1 MSISP
6 EFKEFV
12 DAGALIQIR
21 SYLANYLIVDQ
32 TFETF
37 SEAFDYA
44 NSHLS
49 VLQEHDN
56 APLELDSSKWDEDY
70 LNKQL
75 VAVVSNF
82 SKTRLDHIKTIIRE
96 VLSETNADDKV
107 VGESVTYEKKKSY
120 TGKTVIEE
128 KEIPNGSSH
137 MPSKKTTPYRR
148 VQSTG
153 NSSNPN
159 RTGRRTM
166 SEIEKKTNSDDE
178 KTEAGIDLGSAMIV
192 GGAVVAVIGVAAVK
206 PVVIGAG
213 VAIAGAGVATKA
225 NNRKK

>member
-32 TFETF
+32 TFKTF
-37 SEAFDYA
+37 NEAFDYA

-56 APLELDSSKWDEDY
+56 APLELDSSKWDENY
-70 LNKQL
+70 LNEQL

-82 SKTRLDHIKTIIRE
+82 SKTRLDHIKTIIQE
-96 VLSETNADDKV
+96 VLSETKADDKT

-120 TGKTVIEE
+120 IGKTVIEE

-137 MPSKKTTPYRR
+137 MPSKKTAPYRR

-159 RTGRRTM
+159 CTGRRTV
-166 SEIEKKTNSDDE
+166 SELEKKTNSDDG
-178 KTEAGIDLGSAMIV
+178 KTETGIDLGSAMIV

-213 VAIAGAGVATKA
+213 VAISGAGVATKA

>member
-1 MSISP
+1 MSIAP

-12 DAGALIQIR
+12 DKDQLVQIR

-37 SEAFDYA
+37 NEAFDYA

-49 VLQEHDN
+49 VFQEHDN
-56 APLELDSSKWDEDY
+56 APLELDSSKWDENY

-82 SKTRLDHIKTIIRE
+82 SKTRLDHIKAIIQE
-96 VLSETNADDKV
+96 VLSETKADNKAV
-107 VGESVTYEKKKSY
+107 REIVTHEKKNSR
-120 TGKTVIEE
+120 TGKTIIAE
-128 KEIPNGSSH
+128 KEVPNRSSH
-137 MPSKKTTPYRR
+137 MPFKEGTPHRR

-153 NSSNPN
+153 NSSNQN
-159 RTGRRTM
+159 RTGRRTV
-166 SEIEKKTNSDDE
+166 SAIEKKASSDE
-178 KTEAGIDLGSAMIV
+178 GKKESGIDLGSAMIV
-192 GGAVVAVIGVAAVK
+192 GGAVVTVIGVATVK

-213 VAIAGAGVATKA
+213 VAIAGAGVASKA

>member
-1 MSISP
+1 M
-6 EFKEFV
+6 
-12 DAGALIQIR
+12 GRGL
-21 SYLANYLIVDQ
+21 
-32 TFETF
+32 
-37 SEAFDYA
+37 
-44 NSHLS
+44 H
-49 VLQEHDN
+49 H
-56 APLELDSSKWDEDY
+56 
-70 LNKQL
+70 KQL

-96 VLSETNADDKV
+96 VLSETNADDNV
-107 VGESVTYEKKKSY
+107 VGESVTYEKKKSC

-137 MPSKKTTPYRR
+137 MPSKKTAPYRR

-159 RTGRRTM
+159 RTGRRTV
-166 SEIEKKTNSDDE
+166 SELEKKTNSDDG